1 MMHLKRWITGLAA
14 LPFLILLL
22 SKGGVTWLA
31 LVVAVVSVLGL
42 WEYFRLIFVSHPNTQ
57 STPIDPGQVET
68 PGMARHRFYYLSYL
82 TAPVWVFAA
91 TLFDRQILGIG
102 IPLVLILFI
111 SAAIVGFQEDAGV
124 IEGLFKHFIGFL
136 YIPFLLSH
144 LILIRNGSDGIA
156 WMYFLLCVVFA
167 GDTGA
172 YYAGSYQGRHK
183 LCPSVSPGKTVEG
196 SMGGL
201 VSNLV
206 VGLLFKWSFLPAI
219 GWQTCIW
226 LCLSIGIA
234 GQIGDLFESM
244 IKRQSGIKDS
254 GKLFPGHG
262 GVLDRID
269 ALLFAAPVAYWF
281 KVYAV

>member
-1 MMHLKRWITGLAA
+1 MHLKRWITGLTA
-14 LPFLILLL
+14 LPFLVLLL

-31 LVVAVVSVLGL
+31 LVVAAVSILGL
-42 WEYFRLIFVSHPNTQ
+42 REYFRLIFEPFPNGQ
-57 STPIDPGQVET
+57 PAPSDPAQVELH
-68 PGMARHRFYYLSYL
+68 GMAPHRFCYLSYL
-82 TAPVWVFAA
+82 IAPAWVLATA
-91 TLFDRQILGIG
+91 LFDRQILAIL
-102 IPLVLILFI
+102 IPLLFTVFVG
-111 SAAIVGFQEDAGV
+111 AAIVGFQPGAGV
-124 IEGLFKHFIGFL
+124 IDGLFKHVVGFL

-144 LILIRNGSDGIA
+144 LVLIRNGSDGIA

-172 YYAGSYQGRHK
+172 YYAGSYRGRHK

-196 SMGGL
+196 SIGGL
-201 VSNLV
+201 VSNAV
-206 VGLLFKWSFLPAI
+206 IGLLFKWLFLPAL

-226 LCLSIGIA
+226 LCLSVGVA

-244 IKRQSGIKDS
+244 LKRQSGIKDS
-254 GKLFPGHG
+254 GTLFPGHG
-262 GVLDRID
+262 GVLDRVD